1 MLQEKFFEASQQKMN
16 KSFEMNSS
24 ASHYLPKINKINEST
39 NLSKNK
45 PSLYSD
51 RYKAQSSTDINPN
64 VPLTRKLVN
73 MDDIK
78 SVEEYDSMNEK

>member
-1 MLQEKFFEASQQKMN
+1 MN
-16 KSFEMNSS
+16 KSFDINSS
-24 ASHYLPKINKINEST
+24 TSHYLPKINKINEST
-39 NLSKNK
+39 NLSKK

-64 VPLTRKLVN
+64 IPLTRKLVN

-78 SVEEYDSMNEK
+78 NLDEYESMNEK